1 MSNAGLCYNTY
12 IPGIRIAVI
21 TRRTYYVSQRQ
32 LRNPMTLTMNPT
44 QYATKQEVRREALQR
59 RNAMSIEDRS
69 VASFA
74 ICNRVMDHD
83 LFLDARG
90 IHVYLPIGSEV
101 DIRPLIDVA
110 WEMGKQVGLM
120 RVMEDGG
127 SVQYTITPGT
137 TYRTS
142 SFGILEPV
150 YAELFDMNICDLV
163 IAPLVAADEQCNR
176 VGYGKGYYDQF
187 MTQFPRPTIGVAF
200 EVQLFTQIPA
210 DKGDVKVDAVV
221 TESRTI
227 GEKKELRNF

>member
-1 MSNAGLCYNTY
+1 
-12 IPGIRIAVI
+12 
-21 TRRTYYVSQRQ
+21 
-32 LRNPMTLTMNPT
+32 
-44 QYATKQEVRREALQR
+44 
-59 RNAMSIEDRS
+59 MSIEDRS

-110 WEMGKQVGLM
+110 WEMGKEVGLM

-127 SVQYTITPGT
+127 SVQYTITSGT

-142 SFGILEPV
+142 SFGLLEPV
-150 YAELFDMNICDLV
+150 EAELFDMNICDLV
-163 IAPLVAADEQCNR
+163 IAPLVAADEKCNR

-187 MTQFPRPTIGVAF
+187 LTQFPRPTLGVAF
-200 EVQLFTQIPA
+200 DVQLFEELPS
-210 DKGDVKVDAVV
+210 DEGDVKLDAVI
-221 TESRTI
+221 TEKRI
-227 GEKKELRNF
+227 LGEKRASRNI